1 MTVLRKLLSGLLQ
14 LIAMS
19 VLLLGSC
26 VGPGVLY
33 VQSPNWFLEPYD
45 AQRSSTFFVA
55 FRAKDAE
62 GQDGLRVLFQ
72 RRDPAELG
80 YTDIRYHLP
89 EGRLRE
95 DIIDGESSARIDVTA
110 EPGGSQIVRVFVI
123 GDTPWSSLS
132 EYRVRDN
139 RVEQLRHGH
148 AVGWLFVGGMVVCLI
163 LVHFLMKPI
172 ARRIR
177 RMVGLE
183 PKTAAPPAGQDERG

>member
-14 LIAMS
+14 LIALS
-19 VLLLGSC
+19 VLMLGSC

-45 AQRSSTFFVA
+45 AQKSRTFFVA

-62 GQDGLRVLFQ
+62 GRDGLRVLFQ
-72 RRDPAELG
+72 RSDPAQQG
-80 YTDIRYHLP
+80 YSDIRYHLP
-89 EGRLRE
+89 AGRMNE
-95 DIIDGESSARIDVTA
+95 DIIDGETQARVEVTA

-132 EYRVRDN
+132 EYRVKDN
-139 RVEQLRHGH
+139 RVEPLRHGH
-148 AVGWLFVGGMVVCLI
+148 AVGWLFVAGMVLCLA
-163 LVHFLMKPI
+163 LVYFLMKPI
-172 ARRIR
+172 TRSIN

-183 PKTAAPPAGQDERG
+183 QQTPSPPPA

>member
-1 MTVLRKLLSGLLQ
+1 VAILRKLFAVLLQ

-33 VQSPNWFLEPYD
+33 VQSPHWVLEPYD
-45 AQRSSTFFVA
+45 AQKSRTFFVA

-62 GQDGLRVLFQ
+62 GRDGLRVTFLHS
-72 RRDPAELG
+72 DSAELG

-89 EGRLRE
+89 AGRLRE
-95 DIIDGESSARIDVTA
+95 DIIDGKTQARIDVAA

-139 RVEQLRHGH
+139 KVEPLRHGH
-148 AVGWLFVGGMVVCLI
+148 AVGWLFVAGVVLCLI
-163 LVHFLMKPI
+163 LVHILMKPI
-172 ARRIR
+172 GRRIR
-177 RMVGLE
+177 RMVALE
-183 PKTAAPPAGQDERG
+183 PKTASPPAGQDERV